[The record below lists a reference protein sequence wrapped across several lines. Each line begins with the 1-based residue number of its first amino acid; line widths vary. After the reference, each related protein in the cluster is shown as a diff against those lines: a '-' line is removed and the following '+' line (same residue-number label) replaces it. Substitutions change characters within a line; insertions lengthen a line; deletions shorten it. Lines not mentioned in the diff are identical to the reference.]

1 MYKNILLPVVF
12 DKEHDT
18 EAAFRVARALAD
30 DDAAVTVLHVVE
42 PLPGYIAAQLPAE
55 TVANTRAELEERL
68 TTLTATLP
76 GATPLLATGHPGHT
90 IISQAKSLGCDCIIM
105 ASHLKR
111 FEDIL
116 IGSTADRVVRHA
128 RCAVHVIR

>member
-18 EAAFRVARALAD
+18 AAAFRAAQALAD
-30 DDAAVTVLHVVE
+30 EGAALTVMHVVE
-42 PLPGYIAAQLPAE
+42 PLPGYIAAQMPAD
-55 TVANTRAELEERL
+55 TLSDTRAELETRL
-68 TTLTATLP
+68 AELTATLP
-76 GATPLLATGHPGHT
+76 GATSDLVHGHPGHA
-90 IISQAKSLGCDCIIM
+90 ILDQAKALGCDCIVM

-111 FEDIL
+111 LEDIL